1 MELFDSHCHLD
12 DKTFLK
18 DLAGVIDRANR
29 AGVTLMTTIG
39 VDRGTS
45 IRAVQ
50 IAESTPGVYATVGF
64 HPHDAR
70 FCTEAA
76 LEELVQL
83 AGRDSVRAWGEIGLD
98 FNRMHSPRTVQETWF
113 VRQIDISEQLA
124 LPVVFHERDSGGRL
138 IEILK
143 SDFSPGR
150 TGVVHCF
157 SGTADELQAYLDLG
171 LFIGV
176 TGIVTMKERG
186 APLRRLVSR
195 IPDDRLLIET
205 DAPYLVPAPERN
217 RIRRNE
223 PAFVV
228 SVLEKLAA
236 VRKNTI
242 VHLAKTTRQNAC
254 RLFGIDEG
262 PENR

>member
-1 MELFDSHCHLD
+1 MHLFDSHCHLD
-12 DKTFLK
+12 DQAFSR
-18 DLAGVIDRANR
+18 DLSGVIQRANR
-29 AGVTLMTTIG
+29 AGVTMMTTIG
-39 VDRGTS
+39 VDRDTS
-45 IRAVQ
+45 VRAVQ
-50 IAESTPGVYATVGF
+50 IADSIPGVYATVGF

-70 FCTEAA
+70 CCSEGA

-83 AGRDSVRAWGEIGLD
+83 AGRASVRAWGEIGLD
-98 FNRMHSPRTVQETWF
+98 FNRMHSPKTVQEKWL
-113 VRQIDISEQLA
+113 VRQLDISGQLD

-138 IEILK
+138 LDILR

-157 SGTADELQAYLDLG
+157 SGTAEELEAYLDLG
-171 LFIGV
+171 LCIGV

-195 IPDDRLLIET
+195 IPSDRLLIET

-217 RIRRNE
+217 KIRRNE

-236 VRKNTI
+236 VRNDTA
-242 VHLAKTTRQNAC
+242 VNLSETTRENAC
-254 RLFGIDEG
+254 RLFRIDGG
-262 PENR
+262 PKNR